1 MVSECARASAWA
13 SARAAVVAAGLV
25 LAGLHSGGGTA
36 AAGRP
41 VNVSTAA
48 TLSLLG
54 GRVEYWP
61 AGGSEPRPAATG
73 SNLAEGDRVLTG
85 PDGRALITFLDGSTI
100 IVEPGSDVQVKR
112 LDVGGD
118 RSSLRVLL
126 RSGTVWARLVSWLGG
141 RGTVSLEA
149 NTYTAT
155 AHDGL
160 IGAQSRPDGGFVCW
174 TRAGT
179 VELEADGGR
188 HLARLSPGEKV
199 TIGPT
204 GPPVIEVFRVN
215 QSTIEITTSA
225 PVLPLVVMPDGR
237 RVAGFV
243 EPGIEVNQVFGS
255 RTATTQDGTRT
266 VEVPAGVIGTYRL
279 VLVGVA
285 DGPFT
290 VRVIG
295 AFRGEPV
302 YRAEARRDIQR
313 GERLG
318 AAIVQ
323 WLASSGAD
331 PASTGADPR
340 TARVAGG
347 RLQTLRP
354 VTGEPPGTI
363 LLSPLELAGAGR

>member
-1 MVSECARASAWA
+1 MTSERARRSGR
-13 SARAAVVAAGLV
+13 SARATLVAAALALGV
-25 LAGLHSGGGTA
+25 LHPGGGTA
-36 AAGRP
+36 EAARP
-41 VNVSTAA
+41 VTVSTAA

-61 AGGSEPRPAATG
+61 AGGSAPRPAATG
-73 SNLAEGDRVLTG
+73 SNLVEGDRVLTG
-85 PDGRALITFLDGSTI
+85 PDGRALITFLDGSTVT
-100 IVEPGSDVQVKR
+100 VEPGSDVQVKR
-112 LDVGGD
+112 LEVSRD

-126 RSGTVWARLVSWLGG
+126 RSGTVWARLASWLGG

-149 NTYTAT
+149 NAYTAT

-179 VELEADGGR
+179 LDVENDSGR
-188 HLARLSPGEKV
+188 HLARLGPGEKA

-204 GPPVIEVFRVN
+204 GPPVIELFRVN
-215 QSTIEITTSA
+215 QSTIEVTTSG
-225 PVLPLVVMPDGR
+225 PVLPLLIMPDGR

-255 RTATTQDGTRT
+255 RTAMRQDGSRT
-266 VEVPAGVIGTYRL
+266 VDVPAGAIGTYRL
-279 VLVGVA
+279 VLVALA

-290 VRVIG
+290 VRVVG

-302 YRAEARRDIQR
+302 YRAEARQDIRR
-313 GERLG
+313 GERLS

-347 RLQTLRP
+347 RLETLRP

-363 LLSPLELAGAGR
+363 LLSPLELAGFVR